1 MLVGTMHSI
10 CKVRGSN
17 PDHHKKKKKKNLKYL
32 VILKH
37 GTSYAMMVKCISIS
51 FALFKKIHHSLC
63 PKNNNYSLL
72 RSAIG
77 NGITKRGVEETSL
90 HAG

>member
-17 PDHHKKKKKKNLKYL
+17 PGHHKKKKNLKYL

-37 GTSYAMMVKCISIS
+37 DTSYAMMVKCISIS
-51 FALFKKIHHSLC
+51 FALFKKKIHHSLC

-77 NGITKRGVEETSL
+77 NGIIKRGVEETSL
-90 HAG
+90 RAG